1 MLYINYKYITMKNIK
16 IYVLIDGINH
26 YEFLSIKD
34 VEKMSHKQIIE
45 AVNKVFKDMQ
55 VSNINLIAYQVTNIP
70 NTIVKPLRIILNG
83 KEYYYDRGTNTF
95 YVDTTITEFKLFSE
109 LTEEEQKDFPKEFIR
124 IVELTSKN

>member
-1 MLYINYKYITMKNIK
+1 MKNIK
-16 IYVLIDGINH
+16 VFVLIDGINH

-45 AVNKVFKDMQ
+45 VVNKVFKDMQ
-55 VSNINLIAYQVTNIP
+55 VNNINLIAYQVTNTA
-70 NTIVKPLRIILNG
+70 NTIVKPIRIILNG
-83 KEYYYDRGTNTF
+83 KEYYYDRETNTF

-124 IVELTSKN
+124 IVELHNSQQK

>member
-1 MLYINYKYITMKNIK
+1 MKNIK
-16 IYVLIDGINH
+16 VFVLIDGINH

-45 AVNKVFKDMQ
+45 VVNKVFKDMQ
-55 VSNINLIAYQVTNIP
+55 VNNINLIAYQVTNTP
-70 NTIVKPLRIILNG
+70 KTVVKPIRIILNG
-83 KEYYYDRGTNTF
+83 KEYYYDRETNTF

-124 IVELTSKN
+124 IVELHNSQQK